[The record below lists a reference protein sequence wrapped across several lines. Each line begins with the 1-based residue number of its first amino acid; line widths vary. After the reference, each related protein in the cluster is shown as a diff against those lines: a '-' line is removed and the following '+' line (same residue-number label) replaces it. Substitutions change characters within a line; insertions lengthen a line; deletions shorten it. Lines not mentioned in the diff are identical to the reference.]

1 MEHSVFEKQHDF
13 FKITSYF
20 KHWVFHGQNIFHKI
34 MEINVKFTLNL
45 RSLNTSVGGTRTPLN
60 LDYRGA
66 EVRTFLYF
74 FVSKWRVRVPPIYLL
89 IEFFKIEKVNLY
101 C

>member
-1 MEHSVFEKQHDF
+1 MFEIRHDF
-13 FKITSYF
+13 KEILLFF

-45 RSLNTSVGGTRTPLN
+45 RSLNTSVGGTPTTLN

-74 FVSKWRVRVPPIYLL
+74 FVSKWLVGVPPLYLL